1 MVLFLFVNSI
11 VGEKKTTPDR
21 IKKMKTKLND
31 LISTSK
37 SASNSHGLSVAQ
49 DARLEF
55 GLQWLPELRMRVSP
69 LVLDMSASWNE

>member
-1 MVLFLFVNSI
+1 MKSI
-11 VGEKKTTPDR
+11 GGEKKSAADR

-37 SASNSHGLSVAQ
+37 SGSNSHGLSVAQ

-55 GLQWLPELRMRVSP
+55 GLQWLPELRMRVS
-69 LVLDMSASWNE
+69 LLDSSFSSWNL